1 MPRNLG
7 FKKMTRHLIMLVS
20 ALVLMT
26 TACSN
31 TTGKETNNPES
42 DISSG
47 KPEYLSYETFLEKV
61 WNFEKNPQTWV
72 YEGEVPAIIDFYA
85 DWCAP
90 CRRIAPIMEKIAK
103 DYEGRLKVYKID
115 VDKEQRLA
123 SVFQVRSIPSILFTP
138 LQGQPMMQA
147 GALSEEM
154 YVKIIEEELLKAKQ

>member
-1 MPRNLG
+1 MTKNLII
-7 FKKMTRHLIMLVS
+7 LLS
-20 ALVLMT
+20 ALLLMT

-31 TTGKETNNPES
+31 TTGKQTSNTEKSGTP
-42 DISSG
+42 G
-47 KPEYLSYETFLEKV
+47 KPEYLTYETFIEKV
-61 WNFEKNPQTWV
+61 WNFERNPQNWV
-72 YEGEVPAIIDFYA
+72 YEGDVPAIVDFYA

-103 DYEGRLKVYKID
+103 EYEGRLKVYKID

-154 YVKIIEEELLKAKQ
+154 YIKIIEEELLKTQQ